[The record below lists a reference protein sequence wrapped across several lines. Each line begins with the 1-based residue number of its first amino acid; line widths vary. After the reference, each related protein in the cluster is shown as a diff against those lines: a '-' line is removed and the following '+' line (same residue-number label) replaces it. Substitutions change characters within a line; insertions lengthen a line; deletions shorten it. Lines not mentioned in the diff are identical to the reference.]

1 MSVYRLAPLF
11 LLALPA
17 VSGTVVLGTS
27 TAALSLAIPTI
38 TVSTTAA
45 SLSTSLAALGL
56 VKLKTAALL
65 ALRRSKR
72 QADTEEVN
80 SIRQEFLF
88 QQVEKLE
95 QSKCVQRFLCE
106 VATTKLTAP
115 DFVPAV
121 KLLVAEDLEQLVES
135 SELNYSVAVKS
146 GANSQS
152 IEKCQ
157 VTHSRS

>member
-27 TAALSLAIPTI
+27 TAALSLAT
-38 TVSTTAA
+38 
-45 SLSTSLAALGL
+45 LGL

-135 SELNYSVAVKS
+135 SELNYSLAVKS

-157 VTHSRS
+157 AKFSCPRTGGEIQQALALYGA

>member
-1 MSVYRLAPLF
+1 MSVYSLAPLF

-27 TAALSLAIPTI
+27 TAAP
-38 TVSTTAA
+38 
-45 SLSTSLAALGL
+45 SLAALGL

-157 VTHSRS
+157 AKFSCPRTGGETQQALALYGA